1 MLSMLFKAGLDA
13 TAIERGASAAAKKAG
28 GAFAAMG
35 KEVSNRITGIFAAGY
50 ILNQLTSWVTKTVDW
65 ADSLGD
71 AADNLGISVEEVQR
85 FEAAA
90 QLAGARVSK
99 MKSALEAVAALQ
111 TQAEGGDKRAQGI
124 FGILGINPAGKNPLE
139 LMKEITTEAQKGG
152 VKLAAA
158 GDIFG
163 KKMQGVANTI
173 SKMGEVENMK
183 VASQNT
189 IDEIGNAVDQMNAGI
204 KSLMVDSA
212 NIIVSVLRSIG
223 AYAEGIGKSIAAVKE
238 GGVKAFGWEF
248 LMSNWINRATDAYM
262 RMEQTPIT
270 PSSGVNPPPPPP
282 DIAGSKSNPLAL
294 QSDALSRV
302 GLFVGG
308 RGDAANQ
315 LVTIGNYQLSELR
328 AIRAELQHANR

>member
-28 GAFAAMG
+28 SAFAAMG

-90 QLAGARVSK
+90 QLAGARVTK
-99 MKSALEAVAALQ
+99 MRSALEAVAALQ
-111 TQAEGGDKRAQGI
+111 AQAEGGDKRAQGI
-124 FGILGINPAGKNPLE
+124 FGILGVNPTGKNPLE
-139 LMKEITTEAQKGG
+139 LMREITNEAQKGG

-163 KKMQGVANTI
+163 KKMQAVVNTM
-173 SKMGEVENMK
+173 SKMGEVENLN
-183 VASQNT
+183 VLTQRSV
-189 IDEIGNAVDQMNAGI
+189 DEIGNAVDQMNAGI

-212 NIIVSVLRSIG
+212 NIIISVMRSIG

-238 GGVKAFGWEF
+238 GGILTAWKEF
-248 LMSNWINRATDAYM
+248 SGGGFITRSLDAYE
-262 RMEQTPIT
+262 RMSKTE
-270 PSSGVNPPPPPP
+270 PSPTGAGKAPSPMPE
-282 DIAGSKSNPLAL
+282 IATGKSIPLAL
-294 QSDALSRV
+294 QSDALSRI

-308 RGDAANQ
+308 RGDSGNQ

-328 AIRAELQHANR
+328 AIRAELQHQNR